1 MPTWAPRSA
10 PLGASTFDNL
20 RSVSAAKTTATKS
33 TATKSTPSKSAE
45 RANARRRTRR
55 KASSQER
62 TLVIL
67 GASGDLTSRLLIPG
81 LATLLA
87 QEPERSVRV
96 LGAAMEDYTKAQ
108 WTKRVRDSLTNA
120 GVDKAVKDKILA
132 STSYKKTN
140 VLDKAAL
147 VDLLEDL
154 PANSVLYFALP
165 PQVSIK
171 ACEIL
176 ADIDTLPAGLKLA
189 LEKPFAFDKASAVKF
204 NKLLER
210 IVPEQ
215 QTYRIDH
222 FLGKSAVL
230 NLIGLRFGNRI
241 FEPIWNNVN
250 ISHVD
255 IIADETLALEGRA
268 GYYDT
273 AGALK
278 DMIQSHLLLIMAMVA
293 MEEMANL
300 DEVELRDL
308 MAHVLRATH
317 LKGSPKDASRRAR
330 YTAGKVGRRSIPS
343 YVDEDGVDKDRRT
356 ETLAEI
362 TVEIK
367 NSRWAGVPFRL
378 RSGKALAEN
387 RRGIYLYFKPVAHNL
402 EGLVNCATPNCLKLG
417 MSPETIELNVTT
429 NGAGDMFELEDTT
442 LHAEIGDSHVRPYGE
457 ILAGILDGNPLLSV
471 RGDIAEECWRIVE
484 PVLKAW
490 DKDEVTL
497 QTYPA
502 GSTGPRGWKD

>member
-1 MPTWAPRSA
+1 MARLRLRTLDS
-10 PLGASTFDNL
+10 LVGVSASTK
-20 RSVSAAKTTATKS
+20 SAAKKPTTKNSTKNSS
-33 TATKSTPSKSAE
+33 TRGQKTAST
-45 RANARRRTRR
+45 RTDSSRHR
-55 KASSQER
+55 ASSEER

-67 GASGDLTSRLLIPG
+67 GASGDLTSRLLLPG
-81 LATLLA
+81 LATLLKN
-87 QEPERSVRV
+87 EPERNVRV
-96 LGAAMEDYTKAQ
+96 IGAAMEPYTPAQ
-108 WTKRVRDSLTNA
+108 WTKRVRDSLTTA
-120 GVDKAVKDKILA
+120 KVDKDVKDTILA
-132 STSYKKTN
+132 NTSYAKTN
-140 VLDKAAL
+140 VLDKADL

-165 PQVSIK
+165 PQVSIQ

-176 ADIDTLPAGLKLA
+176 AEMDDLPKGIKLA
-189 LEKPFAFDKASAVKF
+189 LEKPFGFDKASAVKF

-230 NLIGLRFGNRI
+230 NLLGLRFGNRI

-255 IIADETLALEGRA
+255 IIADESLALEGRA

-293 MEEMANL
+293 MEEMANV

-308 MAHVLRATH
+308 MAHVLRATRLH
-317 LKGSPKDASRRAR
+317 GTPKEASRRAR
-330 YTAGKVGRRSIPS
+330 YTAGKIGRRSIPS

-356 ETLAEI
+356 ETLAEV

-378 RSGKALAEN
+378 RSGKALESD
-387 RRGIYLYFKPVAHNL
+387 RRGIYIYFKPVAHNL
-402 EGLVNCATPNCLKLG
+402 EGLVNKATPNCLKLG
-417 MSPETIELNVTT
+417 MSPETIELNITT
-429 NGAGDMFELEDTT
+429 NGEGDMFELEDTT
-442 LHAEIGDSHVRPYGE
+442 MSAEIGDSHIRPYGE

-490 DKDEVTL
+490 SKEEVKL

-502 GSTGPRGWKD
+502 GSDGPRGWS

>member
-1 MPTWAPRSA
+1 MSPAKKSPKKAPA
-10 PLGASTFDNL
+10 
-20 RSVSAAKTTATKS
+20 
-33 TATKSTPSKSAE
+33 
-45 RANARRRTRR
+45 
-55 KASSQER
+55 ER

-67 GASGDLTSRLLIPG
+67 GASGDLTSRLLLPG
-81 LATLLA
+81 LATLLKN
-87 QEPERSVRV
+87 EPERRVRV
-96 LGAAMEDYTKAQ
+96 IGAAMEPYTAAQ
-108 WTKRVRDSLTNA
+108 WKKRVRDSLTTA
-120 GVDKAVKDKILA
+120 KVDKDVTDTILA
-132 STSYKKTN
+132 ATSYRRTD

-154 PANSVLYFALP
+154 PADSVLYFALP
-165 PQVSIK
+165 PQVSMQ

-176 ADIDTLPAGLKLA
+176 ATLELPAGLKLA
-189 LEKPFAFDKASAVKF
+189 LEKPFGFDKVSARTF
-204 NKLLER
+204 NQLLEK

-215 QTYRIDH
+215 QAYRIDH

-230 NLIGLRFGNRI
+230 NLLGLRFGNRI

-255 IIADETLALEGRA
+255 IVSDETLALEGRA

-293 MEEMANL
+293 MEEMADVN
-300 DEVELRDL
+300 EVELRDL
-308 MAHVLRATH
+308 MAHVLRATR
-317 LKGSPKDASRRAR
+317 LMGSPKQASRRAR
-330 YTAGKVGRRSIPS
+330 YTEGKVGRRTIPS
-343 YVDEDGVDKDRRT
+343 YVDEHGVDKDRRT

-378 RSGKALAEN
+378 RSGKALGSA
-387 RRGIYLYFKPVAHNL
+387 RRGIYLHFKPVAHNL
-402 EGLVNCATPNCLKLG
+402 EGLANKATPNCLKLG
-417 MSPETIELNVTT
+417 MSPETIELGITT
-429 NGAGDMFELEDTT
+429 NGAGDMFELEDT
-442 LHAEIGDSHVRPYGE
+442 LLSAEIGDSHVRPYGE

-490 DKDEVTL
+490 AKDDVPL

-502 GSTGPRGWKD
+502 GSDGPRGWAT